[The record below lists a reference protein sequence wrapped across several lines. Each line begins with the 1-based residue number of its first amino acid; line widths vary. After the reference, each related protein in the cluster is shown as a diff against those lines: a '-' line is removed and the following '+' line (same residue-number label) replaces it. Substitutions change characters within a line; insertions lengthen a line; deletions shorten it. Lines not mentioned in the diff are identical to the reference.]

1 MLAHAVNHQTLPA
14 LPLLPPVLA
23 DAAAVALLAVAPA
36 PAVRADA
43 RAAALLAVVPQPVML
58 ANAAAVALLA
68 SAPLSAVLADTGQ
81 VLTRLWLLDARAL
94 QLLSQ
99 LLLGGCCRRVCLG
112 LMLWVLLL
120 GLQRAGL
127 RRRLGH
133 GSVFVG
139 AGRRCRRTVHC
150 KMLHFSIYVFL
161 TLKR

>member
-1 MLAHAVNHQTLPA
+1 
-14 LPLLPPVLA
+14 
-23 DAAAVALLAVAPA
+23 
-36 PAVRADA
+36 
-43 RAAALLAVVPQPVML
+43 ML

-81 VLTRLWLLDARAL
+81 VLTRLWLFDARAL

-99 LLLGGCCRRVCLG
+99 LLLGGRCRRVCLG

-120 GLQRAGL
+120 GLQCVGL

-139 AGRRCRRTVHC
+139 AGCC
-150 KMLHFSIYVFL
+150 L
-161 TLKR
+161 